1 MAARMHEQHDLR
13 FPAPEER
20 YVFDREVVVFWGQD
34 GETRVPCQISREA
47 LDDHFGGNGKD
58 KLAVFRGN
66 RPAIEEEARR
76 KYLTGRTEPDRSVL
90 IRTGDL

>member
-1 MAARMHEQHDLR
+1 MK
-13 FPAPEER
+13 FPEPEEG
-20 YVFDREVVVFWGQD
+20 YVSGRDVVVFWGLD
-34 GETRVPCQISREA
+34 GETRVRCAISREA
-47 LDDHFGGNGKD
+47 LNDHFGRDGKD

-76 KYLTGRTEPDRSVL
+76 KYLAGRIEPDGSVL